1 MITSKARTGD
11 TRYGPRIDCTVVNA
25 STRPIT
31 MTSKYSTA
39 GSSLG
44 KLTPN
49 QVKDPV
55 GGAGDVASVWP
66 VTGGEGSERLLS
78 LSAGP
83 VASVVAGLA
92 GSKTTGVGGG
102 RTTTPITSRT

>member
-1 MITSKARTGD
+1 
-11 TRYGPRIDCTVVNA
+11 
-25 STRPIT
+25 

-66 VTGGEGSERLLS
+66 VTGARGSERLLS

-92 GSKTTGVGGG
+92 GSKTTA
-102 RTTTPITSRT
+102 TTVAKTTRPITFVTAMKCDG

>member
-1 MITSKARTGD
+1 M
-11 TRYGPRIDCTVVNA
+11 VNA

-39 GSSLG
+39 GSLLG

-66 VTGGEGSERLLS
+66 VTGGGGKRAAALAVGRAGRERCRRPRRLEDH
-78 LSAGP
+78 GDD
-83 VASVVAGLA
+83 
-92 GSKTTGVGGG
+92 GGQDHQTDHV
-102 RTTTPITSRT
+102 RHRDEV